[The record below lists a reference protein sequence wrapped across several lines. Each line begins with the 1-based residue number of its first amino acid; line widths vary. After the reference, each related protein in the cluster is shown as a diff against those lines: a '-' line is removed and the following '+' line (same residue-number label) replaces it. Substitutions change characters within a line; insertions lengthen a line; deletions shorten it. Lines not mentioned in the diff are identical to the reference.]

1 MHFRSGCDLRIMFR
15 ESVTICRMPWIS
27 GYFHHTVYDADGN
40 PSVDP
45 AFIKQF
51 YFNETIGRWQ
61 FGCETREITCDISRL
76 AYHIVTAYV
85 YNHPEKTRD
94 EVMNFLQDCFVMLK
108 CELSAEYSAET
119 LAERQM

>member
-1 MHFRSGCDLRIMFR
+1 
-15 ESVTICRMPWIS
+15 MPWIG
-27 GYFHHTVYDADGN
+27 GYFHDTVYDSDGN

-61 FGCETREITCDISRL
+61 YGSETREITCDVSRL

-94 EVMNFLQDCFVMLK
+94 EVMSFVQDCFCQLK
-108 CELSAEYSAET
+108 CEMSGEFSTENLM
-119 LAERQM
+119 RKNCNV